1 MPALSRT
8 RRSPATGAAVWLWP
22 GRALYAGPSLRL
34 GAHSGAVACLAV
46 GVDAP
51 FTVQAAV
58 GGELRARTALVAP
71 RVRHRLAASGERMVF
86 LYLDPGSADDR
97 TCRTCFRTG
106 EGKIVSGHRQEED
119 LLAQAAQL
127 YPHAPLPQVT
137 AWISQATGRVGTS
150 HADPRIMAATRRLAN
165 ADRPLPAAL
174 LAAELGLS
182 ESRFLRLYRDG
193 TGTSYRRLR
202 LWAQMHRAA
211 RALAAGHNL
220 TRAAAEGSFASPSH
234 LSTAF
239 HAMFGLTPS
248 ALFSQGLTIHCL
260 DPSLEAV
267 TSGSPATRTRR

>member
-8 RRSPATGAAVWLWP
+8 RRSGGGATVWLWP

-34 GAHSGAVACLAV
+34 GPHSGAVGCLAV

-51 FTVQAAV
+51 FRVQPAL

-71 RVRHRLAASGERMVF
+71 RVRHRLMASGERMVF

-97 TCRTCFRTG
+97 ACRTCFSADEGEILTG
-106 EGKIVSGHRQEED
+106 HWQEES
-119 LLAQAAQL
+119 LVSKAARLSQDTAL
-127 YPHAPLPQVT
+127 SQVT
-137 AWISQATGRVGTS
+137 AWVAQATGRAGAS
-150 HADPRIMAATRRLAN
+150 RPDPRIMAATRRLVD

-182 ESRFLRLYRDG
+182 ESRFLRLFRDG

-220 TRAAAEGSFASPSH
+220 TRAAADGSFASPSH

-239 HAMFGLTPS
+239 HSMFGLTPS
-248 ALFSQGLTIHCL
+248 GLFSQDLTIHCL
-260 DPSLEAV
+260 EPSLEV
-267 TSGSPATRTRR
+267 IT